1 MIHVV
6 LYEPEIPQNT
16 GNIMRTC
23 VAANCRLHLIEPL
36 GFSLDEQ
43 KIRRSGMDY
52 REKLQMSV
60 YPDWAAFCA
69 QNPDGEFYFLTR
81 YGKQPPASSA
91 AKAQAFP
98 RRSCAIIWTAA
109 RGCRWLPTPA
119 A

>member
-52 REKLQMSV
+52 RENALEKKSKPLKLLF
-60 YPDWAAFCA
+60 AC
-69 QNPDGEFYFLTR
+69 NT
-81 YGKQPPASSA
+81 
-91 AKAQAFP
+91 
-98 RRSCAIIWTAA
+98 T
-109 RGCRWLPTPA
+109 
-119 A
+119 

>member
-60 YPDWAAFCA
+60 YPVLRAKSGRGVLLLNPLWQAAAGQF
-69 QNPDGEFYFLTR
+69 
-81 YGKQPPASSA
+81 
-91 AKAQAFP
+91 
-98 RRSCAIIWTAA
+98 
-109 RGCRWLPTPA
+109 
-119 A
+119 